1 MTDPRPRL
9 VERLREAGAY
19 RVTIIAA
26 PAGFGKSTVLS
37 QFLEGA
43 QRCSRVDIVPGMTT
57 AQLAA
62 GLTAALEAA
71 TETITVDGVDA
82 LSDPAS
88 GVAAL
93 VDCIERSVHV
103 SWIVATRTVSGLPL
117 GTWLAHRDCELVVES
132 ADLQYTRDE
141 IADAA
146 LRLGFGLADD
156 ELDDIVAL
164 TEGWPP
170 AVGVAL
176 RAAARAQNR
185 ARLNSTV
192 RDAAYWYFQ
201 EAVYPGLAS
210 AERELLTVAVALPEI
225 DVGLLELAGFP
236 RAHEAI
242 DALRGRTMLLERGP
256 NGTYRCLSLFRG
268 FLRRQIEVAG
278 SQEIA
283 RVYSAAARGL
293 EAADRVGDA
302 LDAFICA
309 KSHADVLRL
318 LEQSGFDLLERGQS
332 SVIGRAVDVLNEP
345 DKRLNPH
352 VLALRGVLQSI
363 QGDVVSAEALLRR
376 SLADAGDQ
384 PVLTSTVSIRLALL
398 LTNQGREINT
408 LLEPVASDVS
418 LSASDRAEAW
428 SLMAASAAL
437 SGASEVAKS
446 SMSQLD
452 DLLDDIESESIR
464 ARVLQ
469 RIGVAAAYIGEL
481 DRARLALTQAASL
494 AMELSLY
501 SLASRAYANLSNLML
516 HYLDDVALQ
525 LRYAELA
532 FMAAIRASD
541 AFDIETAS
549 LQLLDAELRLGVPG
563 RAATLEKHI
572 LDARGEDRSRAH
584 YLSPARALRLAWEG
598 RFAEAHRMLG
608 PSWSRLHH
616 GFDQAVTG
624 AQLALY
630 LALDEKKELSAAT
643 TARVLELLDATEVKG
658 PFNERSITVARLCCA
673 LAEALSGRRTRG
685 DRIIRR
691 IPSEGEDA
699 VVSLLR
705 EIGERMLAGIRRRNR
720 SDPETLSAL
729 MQQLHPLGYGHVAQF
744 LKSVTAFVEARKP
757 SGSGVLTAAESSIL
771 ALLADGLS
779 PKEIAGRRGSSINTV
794 RKHIARS
801 IVKLRCNGRAEAVAL
816 GRRLGLLAESSLG
829 A

>member
-71 TETITVDGVDA
+71 TETIAVDGVDA

-88 GVAAL
+88 GVATL

-132 ADLQYTRDE
+132 ADLLYTRDE

-185 ARLNSTV
+185 ARLHSTV

-242 DALRGRTMLLERGP
+242 DALRDRTMLLERGP

-352 VLALRGVLQSI
+352 VLALRGVLQSLS
-363 QGDVVSAEALLRR
+363 GNSARAEAFLRR
-376 SLADAGDQ
+376 SLTRAKENRDVVGFAR
-384 PVLTSTVSIRLALL
+384 LRLALMMA
-398 LTNQGREINT
+398 NYGSDVVEILN
-408 LLEPVASDVS
+408 PVADDPLQPTPV
-418 LSASDRAEAW
+418 RAEAL
-428 SLMAASAAL
+428 SLRATAYAMGGDLAKAREDLANVWAL
-437 SGASEVAKS
+437 LPEVDLDATRAK
-446 SMSQLD
+446 
-452 DLLDDIESESIR
+452 I
-464 ARVLQ
+464 LQ
-469 RIGVAAAYIGEL
+469 RVGVAAMH
-481 DRARLALTQAASL
+481 ARDVDHARQYLTQAAEL
-494 AMELSLY
+494 ATELELHGI
-501 SLASRAYANLSNLML
+501 ASRSWAALSNLMC
-516 HYLDDVALQ
+516 HEYDDVMSQ
-525 LRYAELA
+525 LWFAELA
-532 FMAAIRASD
+532 AAAAEKSGDALGFQTALLQVAAAEMRRGNAEESVAIEDQLTGIKADPNRAFLLE
-541 AFDIETAS
+541 AF
-549 LQLLDAELRLGVPG
+549 
-563 RAATLEKHI
+563 
-572 LDARGEDRSRAH
+572 
-584 YLSPARALRLAWEG
+584 RALRLAWDG
-598 RFAEAHRMLG
+598 RFEQAHRALLT
-608 PSWSRLHH
+608 SWDKMFYDFDRL
-616 GFDQAVTG
+616 VCG
-624 AQLALY
+624 AQCALFLAVDHRREASIRTIGQVNTLLERIEPRCLIADRYVALAL
-630 LALDEKKELSAAT
+630 LIA
-643 TARVLELLDATEVKG
+643 
-658 PFNERSITVARLCCA
+658 A
-673 LAEALSGRRTRG
+673 LAESTNGRRVNAEKLVRKISLRGTDPVVRLARQLGEAFMLANLPRCRGEIAAGLDHLAALGHVDVSRLLGAVAVALDADSIGTRSSLT
-685 DRIIRR
+685 RAELEVLSLL
-691 IPSEGEDA
+691 SEG
-699 VVSLLR
+699 
-705 EIGERMLAGIRRRNR
+705 
-720 SDPETLSAL
+720 LSN
-729 MQQLHPLGYGHVAQF
+729 
-744 LKSVTAFVEARKP
+744 
-757 SGSGVLTAAESSIL
+757 
-771 ALLADGLS
+771 
-779 PKEIAGRRGSSINTV
+779 KEIALRN
-794 RKHIARS
+794 KRS
-801 IVKLRCNGRAEAVAL
+801 VYTIRAHVASVLKKLRCHGRTQAVVAA
-816 GRRLGLLAESSLG
+816 RRLEIIP
-829 A
+829 